1 MFPDQNDLPRHAI
14 LRSILNEGNRILSF
28 MPRSSRVLLLLL
40 CGVCALAPVGRAAD
54 GPNANVGSTSNYAQR
69 LASARSAY
77 FRDVEGEHDA
87 DALARQQFDA
97 LHHEHPNDPVVT
109 AYSGSLELLE
119 AARTWAVWKKHTL
132 SQEGLAEMDAA
143 VTAAPDN
150 LEARFVR
157 ALTTWHLP
165 FFFHRKA
172 QAESDL
178 AAIAPRAEQAS
189 RSGVLPPPLA
199 AAALD
204 YYGQVLAGREDQTG
218 AQRAFEA
225 ALRVDPKSPG
235 GQDAR
240 KRLKT

>member
-1 MFPDQNDLPRHAI
+1 MKRLCP
-14 LRSILNEGNRILSF
+14 
-28 MPRSSRVLLLLL
+28 LL
-40 CGVCALAPVGRAAD
+40 ALALCVACSGSAWSAD
-54 GPNANVGSTSNYAQR
+54 THPLATSNYAQQ

-77 FRDVEGEHDA
+77 FRDIGGEHDA
-87 DALARQQFDA
+87 DALARKQFEA
-97 LHHEHPNDPVVT
+97 LRREHPQDPVIT

-132 SQEGLAEMDAA
+132 SQEGLAQMDAA
-143 VTAAPDN
+143 VNAAPDN

-178 AAIAPRAEQAS
+178 AAIAPHAEQAS
-189 RSGVLPPPLA
+189 HNGQLPPQLA

-204 YYGQVLAGREDQTG
+204 YYGQVLAGREDENG
-218 AQRAFEA
+218 ARRAYEA

-240 KRLKT
+240 KRLKS

>member
-1 MFPDQNDLPRHAI
+1 
-14 LRSILNEGNRILSF
+14 
-28 MPRSSRVLLLLL
+28 MPRSSRVLPLLL
-40 CGVCALAPVGRAAD
+40 CALAAAPLGLGAS
-54 GPNANVGSTSNYAQR
+54 GPADTHTGSTSSYAER

-77 FRDVEGEHDA
+77 FRDVGGEHDA
-87 DALARQQFDA
+87 DAAARQQFNA
-97 LHHEHPNDPVVT
+97 LHRDHPNDPVVS

-119 AARTWAVWKKHTL
+119 AARTWALWKKHML

-143 VTAAPDN
+143 VSAAPDN

-204 YYGQVLAGREDQTG
+204 YYGQVLAGREDRSG

-240 KRLKT
+240 KRLKS

>member
-1 MFPDQNDLPRHAI
+1 
-14 LRSILNEGNRILSF
+14 
-28 MPRSSRVLLLLL
+28 MPRFSLLPLSL
-40 CGVCALAPVGRAAD
+40 CVVCAAAHAG
-54 GPNANVGSTSNYAQR
+54 GPLSRPADAGSLPSTAYAQR

-77 FRDVEGEHDA
+77 FRDIEGEHDA

-97 LHHEHPNDPVVT
+97 LHRDHPADPVVT

-132 SQEGLAEMDAA
+132 SQEGLAQMDAA
-143 VTAAPDN
+143 VAAAPDN

-165 FFFHRKA
+165 FFFHRKE

-178 AAIAPRAEQAS
+178 AAIAPRAEEAS
-189 RSGVLPPPLA
+189 HSGKLPPQLA

-204 YYGQVLAGREDQTG
+204 YYGQVLTGRDDKPG
-218 AQRAFEA
+218 AKRAFEA
-225 ALRVDPKSPG
+225 ALRVDPQSPG
-235 GQDAR
+235 GKDAQ
-240 KRLKT
+240 KRLKG

>member
-1 MFPDQNDLPRHAI
+1 
-14 LRSILNEGNRILSF
+14 
-28 MPRSSRVLLLLL
+28 MPRFSPSLALLL
-40 CGVCALAPVGRAAD
+40 CLASAGATSPRA
-54 GPNANVGSTSNYAQR
+54 GANSLPSVSYAQQ

-77 FRDVEGEHDA
+77 FRDIEGEHDA
-87 DALARQQFDA
+87 DALARRQFEA
-97 LHHEHPNDPVVT
+97 LRREHPQDPVIT

-119 AARTWAVWKKHTL
+119 AARTWAVWKKHSL
-132 SQEGLAEMDAA
+132 SQEGLAQMDAA
-143 VTAAPDN
+143 VNAAPDN

-189 RSGVLPPPLA
+189 RSGQLPPQLA

-204 YYGQVLAGREDQTG
+204 YYGQVLADRDDKNG
-218 AQRAFEA
+218 AHQAYEA
-225 ALRVDPKSPG
+225 ALRVDPQSPG

-240 KRLKT
+240 KRLKS

>member
-1 MFPDQNDLPRHAI
+1 M
-14 LRSILNEGNRILSF
+14 LRSY
-28 MPRSSRVLLLLL
+28 PLL
-40 CGVCALAPVGRAAD
+40 ALALFFSCAPL
-54 GPNANVGSTSNYAQR
+54 NASDANPLPASTFAQR
-69 LASARSAY
+69 LAAARSAY
-77 FRDVEGEHDA
+77 FRDIEGQHDA
-87 DALARQQFDA
+87 DVAARQQFDA
-97 LHHEHPNDPVVT
+97 LRKEHPEDPVIT

-132 SQEGLAEMDAA
+132 SQEGLAQMDSA
-143 VTAAPDN
+143 VNAAPDN

-189 RSGVLPPPLA
+189 HAGVLPPPLA

-204 YYGQVLAGREDQTG
+204 YYGQVLAGREDKSG

-240 KRLKT
+240 KRLKS